1 MKNRKIQNYEIIEA
15 NNKNQVVGE
24 YVWMISNAISEFVH
38 STTSNRKKNQTKYLT
53 RSYEKTKRKQV
64 NAHNFMWKTEKFEIV
79 KPLKQTI
86 RIKQ

>member
-38 STTSNRKKNQTKYLT
+38 STTSNRKK
-53 RSYEKTKRKQV
+53 
-64 NAHNFMWKTEKFEIV
+64 
-79 KPLKQTI
+79 
-86 RIKQ
+86 IKQNIWHVFMKKSKENKLMPKISCEKQKNLKLLNHLSKQ

>member
-38 STTSNRKKNQTKYLT
+38 STTLNRKKNQTKYLT
-53 RSYEKTKRKQV
+53 RFYEKPKENKLMPKISCEKQK
-64 NAHNFMWKTEKFEIV
+64 N
-79 KPLKQTI
+79 LKLLNHLS
-86 RIKQ
+86 KQ